1 MNKEIQL
8 LVSIGYVD
16 EETNE
21 VDYTTTYIPR
31 FENIEITVPSDI
43 NINLSN
49 ITKLTKDA
57 WFDMDF
63 TVLGWSIIDNT
74 KGKDL

>member
-8 LVSIGYVD
+8 LVSIGYV
-16 EETNE
+16 EEVIHE
-21 VDYTTTYIPR
+21 SDWTTTYIPR
-31 FENIEITVPSDI
+31 FENIEITIPSDV

-49 ITKLTKDA
+49 ITKLVKDA

-63 TVLGWSIIDNT
+63 TILGWSIIDNT